1 MPVLGDM
8 AGIRAAR
15 IAPIAGALAA
25 VVAALLV
32 VPSGAL
38 AVDQRSDSK
47 SASAQAGEPNVLII
61 VTDDQRPDTM
71 RFMPRTRRLF
81 RDRGVT
87 FDRAYATTPL
97 CCPFRASL
105 MTGQYA
111 HNSGVRRQQDG
122 PRIDHDHTLQRYF
135 SDAGYRTALIGKF
148 LNTWNR
154 EDSPP
159 YFERFV
165 LGAGYGNSSVNV
177 DGTMKTISRYLP
189 YYLKRRA
196 VRMFREFEADDD
208 ARPWLM
214 VLTPSS
220 PHSPAIPAP
229 EHRSVRIPKWKG
241 NPATFEKNL
250 SDKPPTLYPNN
261 TPEGVKAKPLGTN
274 YRNAARALLGA
285 DRIVDEVF
293 RELREL
299 GENRNTLAFF
309 MSDNGY
315 LMGEHG
321 LRAKRLPYPMSQE
334 IPLYMHWPEGGPQ
347 TGEADDRIVAN
358 IDVLPTAL
366 DAAGLEG
373 SLEHE
378 VDGMSLLGS
387 QQRNR
392 LLLEHFA
399 DSRRQV
405 PTWASLI
412 NDREQYT
419 EYYDLDG
426 ETRIFTEY
434 YDVAD
439 RWRLTNTLGDND
451 PFNDPSPLTLQ
462 LLENQLEDD
471 RVCAGSSCP

>member
-1 MPVLGDM
+1 
-8 AGIRAAR
+8 
-15 IAPIAGALAA
+15 
-25 VVAALLV
+25 
-32 VPSGAL
+32 
-38 AVDQRSDSK
+38 
-47 SASAQAGEPNVLII
+47 
-61 VTDDQRPDTM
+61 M
-71 RFMPRTRRLF
+71 R
-81 RDRGVT
+81 
-87 FDRAYATTPL
+87 
-97 CCPFRASL
+97 
-105 MTGQYA
+105 
-111 HNSGVRRQQDG
+111 
-122 PRIDHDHTLQRYF
+122 
-135 SDAGYRTALIGKF
+135 
-148 LNTWNR
+148 
-154 EDSPP
+154 
-159 YFERFV
+159 
-165 LGAGYGNSSVNV
+165 
-177 DGTMKTISRYLP
+177 
-189 YYLKRRA
+189 
-196 VRMFREFEADDD
+196 
-208 ARPWLM
+208 
-214 VLTPSS
+214 
-220 PHSPAIPAP
+220 
-229 EHRSVRIPKWKG
+229 
-241 NPATFEKNL
+241 
-250 SDKPPTLYPNN
+250 
-261 TPEGVKAKPLGTN
+261 
-274 YRNAARALLGA
+274 
-285 DRIVDEVF
+285 
-293 RELREL
+293 
-299 GENRNTLAFF
+299 
-309 MSDNGY
+309 
-315 LMGEHG
+315 
-321 LRAKRLPYPMSQE
+321 
-334 IPLYMHWPEGGPQ
+334 WPEGGLQ